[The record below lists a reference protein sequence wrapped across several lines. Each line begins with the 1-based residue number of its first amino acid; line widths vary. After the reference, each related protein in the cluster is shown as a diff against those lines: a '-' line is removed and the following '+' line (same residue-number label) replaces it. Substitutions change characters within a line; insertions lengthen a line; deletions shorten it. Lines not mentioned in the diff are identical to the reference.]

1 MSNDELT
8 YLPASRLA
16 EHIRSKQISSVEATQ
31 HFLER
36 ISRYNPRYSAFITV
50 AADQAV
56 EAAKAADDATVRG
69 SSTGPLHGV
78 PIAIKDL
85 SSTKGIRTTRGSLL
99 YKDWVPDA
107 DDIPTERIRAA
118 GAVILGKTNTPE
130 FGWKGT
136 TENMLTDP
144 CRNPWDATRTSGG
157 SSGGAGVAVA
167 AGLAPLAGGSD
178 AGGAIRIPASFCGVY
193 GIKPTFGRVPTS
205 YEGPGG
211 WRSLSQNGPL
221 TNTVE
226 DAALLLAVLAGPSPR
241 DATCIQETPPDFI
254 ATVQSP
260 SVAGLRIAWSPALDN
275 QPVDQQVRKATT
287 EAAKAFEAMGASVVE
302 ASPEYSTEQMSDVFR
317 TLMLT
322 DLAISLG
329 PAVETQRELITPLL
343 AKWVADGMSWPATSL
358 ASALRE
364 LEWHKWRL
372 DRFFEQYDLL
382 LTPTMAVSA
391 FPIEEFPSIIDGVS
405 VDRRWGFTPF
415 LYPFNM
421 GGQPAASVPCGFTA
435 DGLPVGLQIVGP
447 KGAEIRVLE
456 ASAAY
461 EAAHPWA
468 GRRPLLDA

>member
-16 EHIRSKQISSVEATQ
+16 ELIRSKQVSSVEATQ

-36 ISRYNPRYSAFITV
+36 IDRYNPRYSAFITV
-50 AADQAV
+50 AADQALA
-56 EAAKAADDATVRG
+56 AAKAADDATVCGNNAGR
-69 SSTGPLHGV
+69 LHGV

-85 SSTKGIRTTRGSLL
+85 SPTKGIRTTYGSLL

-118 GAVILGKTNTPE
+118 GGVILGKTNTPE

-144 CRNPWDATRTSGG
+144 CRNPWDDTRTSGG
-157 SSGGAGVAVA
+157 SSGGSGVAVA
-167 AGLAPLAGGSD
+167 AALAPLAGGSD
-178 AGGAIRIPASFCGVY
+178 AGGSIRIPASFCGVY

-205 YEGPGG
+205 YDGPGG
-211 WRSLSQNGPL
+211 WRSLAQNGPI

-226 DAALLLAVLAGPSPR
+226 DAALLLSVLAGPNSR
-241 DATCIQETPPDFI
+241 DATCIQEPPPDFMA
-254 ATVQSP
+254 ATHSP
-260 SVAGLRIAWSPALDN
+260 SIAGLRVAWSPTLDN
-275 QPVDQQVRKATT
+275 QAVDPQVRKVTT
-287 EAAKAFEAMGASVVE
+287 EAAKTFEVMGASVVE
-302 ASPEYSTEQMSDVFR
+302 ASPEYSTEHMSDVFR

-322 DLAISLG
+322 DLAVALG

-343 AKWVADGMSWPATSL
+343 AKWVSNGMSWPATRL

-372 DRFFEQYDLL
+372 DRFFEHYDLL
-382 LTPTMAVSA
+382 LTPAMAVPA
-391 FPIEEFPSIIDGVS
+391 FPIEEFPAVIDGVI

-447 KGAEIRVLE
+447 RGAETRVLQ

-461 EAAHPWA
+461 EAAHPWT
-468 GRRPLLDA
+468 GCHPVLDV

>member
-1 MSNDELT
+1 MFNDELT

-16 EHIRSKQISSVEATQ
+16 ERIRSKQISSVEATQ

-50 AADQAV
+50 AADQAI
-56 EAAKAADDATVRG
+56 EAAKAADNATVHG

-85 SSTKGIRTTRGSLL
+85 NPTKGIRTTRGSLL
-99 YKDWVPDA
+99 YKDWVPGV
-107 DDIPTERIRAA
+107 DDIPTERIRSA

-157 SSGGAGVAVA
+157 SSGGSGVAVA
-167 AGLAPLAGGSD
+167 AGLVPMAGGSD
-178 AGGAIRIPASFCGVY
+178 AGGSIRIPASFCGVY

-211 WRSLSQNGPL
+211 WRSLSQNGPI
-221 TNTVE
+221 TSTVE
-226 DAALLLAVLAGPSPR
+226 DAALLLSVLAGPSPR
-241 DATCIQETPPDFI
+241 DATCIQEASPDFKS
-254 ATVQSP
+254 AVHNP
-260 SVAGLRIAWSPALDN
+260 SVVGLRIAWSPALDN
-275 QPVDQQVRKATT
+275 QPVDPQVRNLT
-287 EAAKAFEAMGASVVE
+287 AKAAEAFETMGASVVE
-302 ASPEYSTEQMSDVFR
+302 ASPEYSTEHMSDVFR

-343 AKWVADGMSWPATSL
+343 AKWVADGISWPATRL

-372 DRFFEQYDLL
+372 GRFFERYDLL
-382 LTPTMAVSA
+382 LTPAMAVPA
-391 FPIEEFPSIIDGVS
+391 FPIEEFPSVIDGAT

-421 GGQPAASVPCGFTA
+421 GGQPAASVPCGFAT
-435 DGLPVGLQIVGP
+435 GVLPVGLQIVGP
-447 KGAEIRVLE
+447 KGSEARVLR

-468 GRRPLLDA
+468 GRHPLLDE